1 MANVEIEFDRDGED
15 VVLSA
20 RSSGGNFTLKMPY
33 AGAATLAAA
42 ANQAVGNEQGR
53 YMRARFTLPTADL
66 EVCLGKSPA
75 VQHK

>member
-1 MANVEIEFDRDGED
+1 MPNVEIEFDREAEEI
-15 VVLSA
+15 VLSA
-20 RSSGGNFTLKMPY
+20 RSGSGNFTLKMPY

-53 YMRARFTLPTADL
+53 YMRARFTLPTAEL